1 MTDYKLDDAKKEEL
15 IEMLR
20 DSLRLPGD
28 IDAKLLNMYVL
39 SSVEYVVNSV
49 NTNDTEALDKI
60 VASDLFNFVVVDYA
74 TLLYS
79 NRGGVNV
86 PINDNIKSAL
96 LQLNNYG
103 Y

>member
-1 MTDYKLDDAKKEEL
+1 MTDYKIDDAKKEEL

-20 DSLRLPGD
+20 DSLRLPNKTD
-28 IDAKLLNMYVL
+28 EKLLSMYIL
-39 SSVEYVVNSV
+39 SSVEYVLNSV

-60 VASDLFNFVVVDYA
+60 VNTDLFNFIVVDYA

-86 PINDNIKSAL
+86 PITDNIKSAL

>member
-28 IDAKLLNMYVL
+28 IDEKLLNMYVL
-39 SSVEYVVNSV
+39 SSVQYVVNSV

-86 PINDNIKSAL
+86 PITDNIKSAL
-96 LQLNNYG
+96 FQLNSYG

>member
-1 MTDYKLDDAKKEEL
+1 MTNYKLDDAKKEEL
-15 IEMLR
+15 VEMLR

-39 SSVEYVVNSV
+39 SSVQYVLNSI
-49 NTNDTEALDKI
+49 NDEQTFDAV

-86 PINDNIKSAL
+86 PITDNIKSAL
-96 LQLNNYG
+96 FQLNSYG